1 MRHMRFLVCDL
12 VYDLAV
18 AVALALFLFAFY
30 PSPAAAKDLPSDV
43 CSLLTTQQLQKTL
56 GQTFGA
62 AQKSSAPP
70 AYRGQSAGTNC
81 RYSDSSGRH
90 EVVFIVYVDGSAA
103 EAQQT
108 FDKLS
113 AWYPAASKPSGIGDS
128 AYIDK
133 SHAIHV
139 LKGSVRYFI
148 NAGSSGS
155 DAVRDKQAQD
165 LATAVA
171 AQL

>member
-1 MRHMRFLVCDL
+1 MRFMRFLVCDL
-12 VYDLAV
+12 PVSA
-18 AVALALFLFAFY
+18 ALALLLFAFH
-30 PSPAAAKDLPSDV
+30 PNAASAKDLPSDV

-56 GQTFGA
+56 GQAFGA
-62 AQKSSAPP
+62 PQKTSAPP
-70 AYRGQSAGTNC
+70 AFRGQSAGTNC
-81 RYSDSSGRH
+81 RYSDQGGRH

-113 AWYPAASKPSGIGDS
+113 VWYPASSKPSGIGDS

-139 LKGSVRYFI
+139 LKGAVRYFI
-148 NAGSSGS
+148 SGGSSAP
-155 DAVRDKQAQD
+155 DAVRDKQVQD

>member
-1 MRHMRFLVCDL
+1 MRRVRFLVCDL
-12 VYDLAV
+12 PIAL
-18 AVALALFLFAFY
+18 ALALFLFAFL
-30 PSPAAAKDLPSDV
+30 PNPAAAKDLPSDV

-62 AQKSSAPP
+62 AQKTSAPP
-70 AYRGQSAGTNC
+70 AYMGQSAGTNC
-81 RYSDSSGRH
+81 RYSDSGGHH
-90 EVVFIVYVDGSAA
+90 EVVLIVYADHSAD
-103 EAQQT
+103 EAKQT

-128 AYIDK
+128 AYVDK

-139 LKGSVRYFI
+139 LKGNVRYFI
-148 NAGSSGS
+148 NAGDG
-155 DAVRDKQAQD
+155 VQDKQVQE

>member
-1 MRHMRFLVCDL
+1 MRRMRFMVWDL
-12 VYDLAV
+12 SISLT
-18 AVALALFLFAFY
+18 LALFFFAFY
-30 PSPAAAKDLPSDV
+30 PHLAMAKDPPSDA
-43 CSLLTTQQLQKTL
+43 CSLLTPQQLQKTL

-62 AQKSSAPP
+62 AQKTSAPP

-81 RYSDSSGRH
+81 SYSDSGRH

-103 EAQQT
+103 EAKET
-108 FDKLS
+108 FNKLS
-113 AWYPAASKPSGIGDS
+113 MWYPTLSKPSGIGDS

-139 LKGSVRYFI
+139 LKGSVRFFI
-148 NAGSSGS
+148 SGGSGP
-155 DAVRDKQAQD
+155 DAQRDKQMQD

>member
-1 MRHMRFLVCDL
+1 MRQIRLQVCDL

-18 AVALALFLFAFY
+18 ALALTLFLFAFY
-30 PSPAAAKDLPSDV
+30 PNPAAAKDLPSDV

-62 AQKSSAPP
+62 AQKASAPP

-81 RYSDSSGRH
+81 RYSDQGGRH
-90 EVVFIVYVDGSAA
+90 EVVFIVYVDGSAD
-103 EAQQT
+103 EAKQT

-113 AWYPAASKPSGIGDS
+113 LWYPASSKPSGIGDS
-128 AYIDK
+128 AYIDE

-139 LKGSVRYFI
+139 LKGAVRYFI
-148 NAGSSGS
+148 SPGSGAS

>member
-12 VYDLAV
+12 PV
-18 AVALALFLFAFY
+18 AVTLALFLFAFY
-30 PSPAAAKDLPSDV
+30 ANPSAAKDLPSDV
-43 CSLLTTQQLQKTL
+43 CSLLTAQQLQKTL
-56 GQTFGA
+56 GLAFGA
-62 AQKSSAPP
+62 AQKASAPP
-70 AYRGQSAGTNC
+70 AYMGQAAGTNC
-81 RYSDSSGRH
+81 RYSDSGGHH
-90 EVVFIVYVDGSAA
+90 EVVLIVYVDHSPA
-103 EAQQT
+103 EAKET
-108 FDKLS
+108 FEKLS
-113 AWYPAASKPSGIGDS
+113 AWYPTLSKPSGIGDS

-148 NAGSSGS
+148 NAGSSAS
-155 DAVRDKQAQD
+155 DKQVQD

>member
-1 MRHMRFLVCDL
+1 MRGVRFLFCDL
-12 VYDLAV
+12 PV
-18 AVALALFLFAFY
+18 ALVLALFLFAFH
-30 PSPAAAKDLPSDV
+30 PNPAAAKDLPADV

-56 GQTFGA
+56 KQTFGA
-62 AQKSSAPP
+62 AVKTSAPP
-70 AYRGQSAGTNC
+70 AYRGQSEGTNC

-90 EVVFIVYVDGSAA
+90 EVVLIVYVDHSPD
-103 EAQQT
+103 EAKQT

-148 NAGSSGS
+148 NPGSSSSS
-155 DAVRDKQAQD
+155 DQQVQD
-165 LATAVA
+165 LANAVA

>member
-1 MRHMRFLVCDL
+1 MRRVRFLVCDL
-12 VYDLAV
+12 PV
-18 AVALALFLFAFY
+18 ALALALFLFAFF
-30 PSPAAAKDLPSDV
+30 PNLAAAKDPPSDV
-43 CSLLTTQQLQKTL
+43 CSLLTPQQLQKTL

-62 AQKSSAPP
+62 AQKTSAPP
-70 AYRGQSAGTNC
+70 AYMGQSTGTNC

-90 EVVFIVYVDGSAA
+90 EVVLIVYADRSPE
-103 EAQQT
+103 EAKQT
-108 FDKLS
+108 FEKLS
-113 AWYPAASKPSGIGDS
+113 AWYPAAAKPSGIGDS

-148 NAGSSGS
+148 NAGSSAP
-155 DAVRDKQAQD
+155 DAVQDKQAQE
-165 LATAVA
+165 LAISVA

>member
-1 MRHMRFLVCDL
+1 MRQMRFLVCDL
-12 VYDLAV
+12 P
-18 AVALALFLFAFY
+18 VALAIALLLFACY
-30 PSPAAAKDLPSDV
+30 PNPAMSKDLPSDV
-43 CSLLTTQQLQKTL
+43 CSLLTTQQLQKTV
-56 GQTFGA
+56 GQSFGA
-62 AQKSSAPP
+62 AQKTSAPP
-70 AYRGQSAGTNC
+70 AYMGQAAGTNC

-90 EVVFIVYVDGSAA
+90 EVVLIVYADRSAD
-103 EAQQT
+103 EAKQT

-113 AWYPAASKPSGIGDS
+113 AWYPTLSKPSGIGDS

-139 LKGSVRYFI
+139 LKGNVRYFI
-148 NAGSSGS
+148 NAGSGAS
-155 DAVRDKQAQD
+155 DKQVQD

>member
-1 MRHMRFLVCDL
+1 MRHVRFAACDL
-12 VYDLAV
+12 PV
-18 AVALALFLFAFY
+18 APALALFLLVFY
-30 PSPAAAKDLPSDV
+30 PNLAAAKDLPSDV

-62 AQKSSAPP
+62 AQKTTAPP
-70 AYRGQSAGTNC
+70 AYMGQSAGTNC

-90 EVVFIVYVDGSAA
+90 EVVLIVYVDHSPE
-103 EAQQT
+103 EAKQT

-148 NAGSSGS
+148 NAGSSAS
-155 DAVRDKQAQD
+155 DAQVQA
-165 LATAVA
+165 LANTVA
-171 AQL
+171 SQL